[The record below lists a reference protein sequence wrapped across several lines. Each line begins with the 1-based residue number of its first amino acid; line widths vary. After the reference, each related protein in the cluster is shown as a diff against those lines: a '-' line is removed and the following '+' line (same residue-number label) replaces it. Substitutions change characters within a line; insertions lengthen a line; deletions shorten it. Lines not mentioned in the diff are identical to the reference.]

1 MRTILSLTAL
11 ALLAVTAEAE
21 TAETEAPTC
30 AEGQAV
36 SFEDLAAAHKAIL
49 FGDYH
54 GTQEMPEAFGDAVA
68 EAAGGDRRVVVALE
82 YPANWQPDL
91 DAMMAAPD
99 EVMALD
105 VFARRSTRDGRTSE
119 AMRNLLL
126 QLRALKL
133 AGADVT
139 VRAIDMARPAPNA
152 VSRAAELGLPPEI
165 DQQRGL
171 RNIIMG
177 LNSVEACEMVECD
190 LLMMFSGNAHTRLD
204 VRDSASYMPTEGE
217 ITSYREAAAGNII
230 VRKMPTASVYLSH
243 RGGYARNQSPD
254 GVFGLRELTPTA
266 PGYVAEDRTYYCTGE
281 RDRYTHVFSVG
292 PVSPAM
298 GK

>member
-1 MRTILSLTAL
+1 MKHLVAIITVLGVVLSAGADTP
-11 ALLAVTAEAE
+11 
-21 TAETEAPTC
+21 EAPTC

-36 SFEDLAAAHKAIL
+36 SFEELAAAHKAIL

-54 GTQEMPEAFGDAVA
+54 GTLEMPEAFGDAVA
-68 EAAGGDRRVVVALE
+68 EAAGSDRRVVVALE
-82 YPANWQPDL
+82 YPANWQRDL

-99 EVMALD
+99 ELAALD
-105 VFARRSTRDGRTSE
+105 VFARRSTRDGRTSD

-139 VRAIDMARPAPNA
+139 VRAIDIARPAPKA
-152 VSRAAELGLPPEI
+152 RARAAELGLPPEI

-190 LLMMFSGNAHTRLD
+190 LLLMFSGNAHTRLD
-204 VRDSASYMPTEGE
+204 VMDSASYMPTEGE
-217 ITSYREAAAGNII
+217 TTSYREAAAGNII
-230 VRKMPTASVYLSH
+230 ARKMPTASVYLSH

-254 GVFGLRELTPTA
+254 GVFGARELTPTT

-292 PVSPAM
+292 QVSPAM
-298 GK
+298 GQ

>member
-99 EVMALD
+99 EVTALD

-126 QLRALKL
+126 QLRALLQLLGARARVVLL
-133 AGADVT
+133 APFGFPVLDGFASFLQFLHLSFQIL
-139 VRAIDMARPAPNA
+139 A
-152 VSRAAELGLPPEI
+152 
-165 DQQRGL
+165 L
-171 RNIIMG
+171 R
-177 LNSVEACEMVECD
+177 
-190 LLMMFSGNAHTRLD
+190 F
-204 VRDSASYMPTEGE
+204 
-217 ITSYREAAAGNII
+217 
-230 VRKMPTASVYLSH
+230 
-243 RGGYARNQSPD
+243 
-254 GVFGLRELTPTA
+254 
-266 PGYVAEDRTYYCTGE
+266 
-281 RDRYTHVFSVG
+281 
-292 PVSPAM
+292 
-298 GK
+298 